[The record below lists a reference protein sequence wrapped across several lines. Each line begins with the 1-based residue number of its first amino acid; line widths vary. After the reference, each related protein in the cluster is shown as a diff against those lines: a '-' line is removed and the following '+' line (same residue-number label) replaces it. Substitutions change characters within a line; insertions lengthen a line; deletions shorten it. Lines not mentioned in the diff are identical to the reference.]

1 MGKNSGKKCQQNVPA
16 NNMVWQTL
24 IHEYNIYIVVK
35 NEFFTGNAESLP
47 IDGLHVKL
55 EKE

>member
-1 MGKNSGKKCQQNVPA
+1 MSAKCAA
-16 NNMVWQTL
+16 NHMVWQTL